1 MKFRWLLRQIRF
13 HQRQIPFCQTNAATD
28 HHALAISCG
37 FNISDQPCKRTC
49 GAVNQLLRLLV
60 TLPGA
65 RENSF
70 RIRASQ
76 LPLRCRCN
84 AATRSNRFHAT
95 CASTAADWAVWI
107 GKRMPD
113 MPRQTARAG
122 KQFAAAHYTAAN
134 AGGNGDKDHIGYIA
148 IQRLKLR
155 PCCGLRVVNGNGR
168 QIGKL
173 FQRFD

>member
-1 MKFRWLLRQIRF
+1 MKCRWLLRQIRF

-155 PCCGLRVVNGNGR
+155 PCCGL
-168 QIGKL
+168 
-173 FQRFD
+173 

>member
-1 MKFRWLLRQIRF
+1 MKCRWLLRQIRF
-13 HQRQIPFCQTNAATD
+13 HQRQIPFCQPNAATD

-37 FNISDQPCKRTC
+37 FNISDQPCQHMC

-60 TLPGA
+60 ALPGA
-65 RENSF
+65 CENSS
-70 RIRASQ
+70 RIRAHEFT
-76 LPLRCRCN
+76 LRCRRN

-122 KQFAAAHYTAAN
+122 KQFTAAHYTAAD
-134 AGGNGDKDHIGYIA
+134 ASGNGDKHHLGYIA
-148 IQRLKLR
+148 
-155 PCCGLRVVNGNGR
+155 
-168 QIGKL
+168 
-173 FQRFD
+173 F